1 MTSTSR
7 FVACLC
13 LLGIVLGAT
22 RESRAGDD
30 PIRQSAADHFDRAY
44 THAQQGDHAAAL
56 AEFRRALELSG
67 QTFILF
73 NIGCEYAELNRPV
86 EAVKTFD
93 RLFAGP
99 GNTPADKVEEA
110 RRMRGELAARI
121 GQLKV
126 TSSVPAAIEIDN
138 LAAEQTSKD
147 APIAVGNGMH
157 VVAAVAAG
165 YAPLR
170 QQIDVAGGETREIAL
185 VLLPAKGQLAQIR
198 VASSVSGADV
208 LVDGTLVG
216 RTPLPASLPVEAGR
230 HVIGLRRLGYQ
241 PASKELTLGEGASG
255 EVALEPEPDPAE
267 VARLG
272 GFVVLDGCEPGSTL
286 TIDGRMQE
294 SPNGQFRLAPGPHHL
309 LLSHSGFLPIESDV
323 SADSGKTRS
332 IHIEQEATAENRQL
346 HLDRASG
353 QRWRAWGTLVAGALL
368 TGASV
373 WYLHSA
379 LADRDQANQ
388 TFDQVQAT
396 FHTGG
401 VCDPNSSRNETLC
414 KSRADQADGDVST
427 ADHKVL
433 GGYIATGV
441 GAAAVVTGLVLVL
454 TTDDVSRYQ
463 PRRKRGSELYPS
475 LSFSGWMA
483 PGSGGVALGGR
494 F

>member
-1 MTSTSR
+1 MTSTAR
-7 FVACLC
+7 FVS
-13 LLGIVLGAT
+13 LLFLFSVVSMVA
-22 RESRAGDD
+22 RAGRADGD

-67 QTFILF
+67 QAFILF

-86 EAVKTFD
+86 EAVKSFD

-99 GNTPADKVEEA
+99 GTTPPDKLEEA

-121 GQLKV
+121 GRLKV
-126 TSSVPAAIEIDN
+126 ITSSPAAIEIDN
-138 LAAEQTSKD
+138 LVAEQGSKD
-147 APIAVGNGMH
+147 EPIAVGSGMH
-157 VVAAVAAG
+157 VLAAVAAG

-170 QQIDVAGGETREIAL
+170 QQIDIAGGETREITL

-208 LVDGTLVG
+208 LVDGSLVG
-216 RTPLPASLPVEAGR
+216 RTPLPASLPVEAGH
-230 HVIGLRRLGYQ
+230 HVVGLRRLGYQ
-241 PASKELTLGEGASG
+241 VASKEITVGEGASG

-267 VARLG
+267 VARIG
-272 GFVVLDGCEPGSTL
+272 GFLVLDGGEPGSTFA
-286 TIDGRMQE
+286 IDGRMQD
-294 SPNGQFRLAPGPHHL
+294 SPNGQFRLAPGPHRL
-309 LLSHSGFLPIESDV
+309 LLTHSGFLPIESEV
-323 SADSGKTRS
+323 TVDSSKTRT

-353 QRWRAWGTLVAGALL
+353 QRWRAWGTLAAGALL

-379 LADRDQANQ
+379 LADRDQANR
-388 TFDQVQAT
+388 TFDEVQAT
-396 FHTGG
+396 FRPGG
-401 VCDPNSSRNETLC
+401 VCDPNSGRPDSCTA
-414 KSRADQADGDVST
+414 RAEQANNDVST

-433 GGYIATGV
+433 GGYIATGI
-441 GAAAVVTGLVLVL
+441 GAAVVVTGLVLVL
-454 TTDDVSRYQ
+454 TTDDVSKYR
-463 PRRKRGSELYPS
+463 PRKKRSSELYPS
-475 LSFSGWMA
+475 LSFTGWA
-483 PGSGGVALGGR
+483 TPGSGGVVLGGH